1 MTSKASQ
8 YRVIAE
14 NRKARH
20 DYFIQETIEAGIVL
34 NGTEVKSLR
43 AGQGSI
49 QESHAGEMEEE
60 IYLFNAFIPEYLEA
74 NRFNHTPRRPRKL
87 LLKRKE
93 INKLLGAIRRKGITL
108 VPLTFHFNDQGRVK
122 VSLGLASGKKQAD
135 KRAVDK
141 QRDWERDKAR
151 IMRAKG

>member
-1 MTSKASQ
+1 MASKSSQ

-20 DYFIQETIEAGIVL
+20 DYFIQDTLEAGIIL
-34 NGTEVKSLR
+34 TGTEVKSLR

-49 QESHAGEMEEE
+49 QESHAGEMEEA

-108 VPLTFHFNDQGRVK
+108 VPLNFYFNDQGRVK
-122 VSLGLASGKKQAD
+122 VSLGLAAGKKQAD